1 MKRMI
6 KTAVVALALLA
17 LLSISPL
24 ASASPPPFID
34 EDGGYCTW
42 VQNAD
47 FGGTIGVVG
56 IYGCFN
62 SITRIWYISD
72 GPACTNP

>member
-17 LLSISPL
+17 LLAISPL

-34 EDGGYCTW
+34 EDGGYCVWYFDT
-42 VQNAD
+42 D
-47 FGGTIGVVG
+47 LPPFGVVG
-56 IYGCFN
+56 IYVCSGG
-62 SITRIWYISD
+62 TRGGYYFID
-72 GPACTNP
+72 GPACGNP